1 MKQFHEKAQ
10 KAGRQFSPTFGTR
23 QKANE
28 AEADGR
34 TTFLE

>member
-1 MKQFHEKAQ
+1 MRKHRKKEDNSA
-10 KAGRQFSPTFGTR
+10 TFGTR